1 MKKKKAPTPFLYLAS
16 IVFLPWWISLLF
28 TKSLES
34 LVTDWWNRRQPDTSL
49 DEIQEK
55 SLMKKFIELEEL
67 LLLDEMLKE
76 CPKVYLE
83 NFRIGLH
90 KETVQL
96 MKMHNEDQIH
106 RILHFSQTLI
116 YFVILSGYS
125 ILGKEQL
132 VILNSWFQEFLYNL
146 SDTIKA
152 VCIILLAD
160 MFFGFHSIHTWE
172 WVIGYV
178 CKGLGCVSTD
188 RIPSFFRWILPS
200 FLDVAWKFV
209 SFRYLNSL
217 SPSLLAMYSAMKDE
231 I

>member
-34 LVTDWWNRRQPDTSL
+34 WVTGWWNSRQSETSL
-49 DEIQEK
+49 NEIQEK
-55 SLMKKFIELEEL
+55 GLIEKFIELEEL

-83 NFRIGLH
+83 KFRIGLH

-106 RILHFSQTLI
+106 TILHFSQNLI
-116 YFVILSGYS
+116 YFVLLSSYS

-132 VILNSWFQEFLYNL
+132 VILNSWVQEFLYNL

-152 VCIILLAD
+152 LCIILLTD
-160 MFFGFHSIHTWE
+160 IFFGFHSKHTWE
-172 WVIGYV
+172 CIIGYV
-178 CKGLGCVSTD
+178 CKDFGCVHND
-188 RIPSFFRWILPS
+188 RIVSILGWVLPS
-200 FLDVAWKFV
+200 LLDTTWKFV

-217 SPSLLAMYSAMKDE
+217 SPSLLALYTSMKD
-231 I
+231 